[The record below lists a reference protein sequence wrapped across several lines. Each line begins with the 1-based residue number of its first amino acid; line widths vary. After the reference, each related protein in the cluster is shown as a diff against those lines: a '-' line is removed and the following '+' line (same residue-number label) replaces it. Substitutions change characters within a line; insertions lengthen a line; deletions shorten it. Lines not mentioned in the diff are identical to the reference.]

1 MAASSTTR
9 YGNGGGQKTGLGAG
23 KGGPKKGDGVPDKA
37 PQFKVGNKAAVGR
50 DCPNIDKMERR
61 EALHENLFWL
71 AFNGENDTVRLN
83 ASDKL
88 LDRIEGKA
96 VARVINHNTDDIT
109 ALDDDALAA
118 RRAELER
125 ELGSGD
131 GRTATQD
138 DPQEP

>member
-9 YGNGGGQKTGLGAG
+9 HGNGGGQKSGLGAG

-37 PQFKVGNKAAVGR
+37 PQFHPGNQAAVGR
-50 DCPNIDKMERR
+50 SSPDAEKMERR
-61 EALHENLFWL
+61 QALHDNLFWL
-71 AFNGENDTVRLN
+71 AFNGENHTVRMN
-83 ASDKL
+83 SSDKL

-96 VARVINHNTDDIT
+96 IARVINHNTDDIS

-125 ELGSGD
+125 AVGSGV
-131 GRTATQD
+131 GGAAPQD
-138 DPQEP
+138 DPQES